1 MPSQLQSAVFVQE
14 FPKLQEAAVVVGC
27 SEVVVVVVVVVGSAV
42 VVVVAFVAVVV
53 AGVQPLTLSR
63 LNERNVF
70 WYLLLAVTCKG
81 TCRVAT
87 PAAHSDGQIYSA
99 MQAFKWM
106 P

>member
-87 PAAHSDGQIYSA
+87 PAAHSDGQICSA